1 MVRTGCQR
9 GGCVMPRGLRARTRT
24 TANAACA
31 RWRSATSPGR
41 SAESTGDISVGEG
54 GTGVLPFVQDSAP
67 GLLPRVRHPTDLRV
81 PGLGRGAPRH
91 RRSRR
96 VREVL
101 SGGALRLG
109 EHRGLFFSDDGLP
122 RERMEDG
129 KRFVA
134 KWRAAH
140 GAGLTKGRVPQERAG
155 STLGPCSGTWTEV
168 VLAGCTTR
176 PAGTRIGPFAH
187 AHERVTR

>member
-9 GGCVMPRGLRARTRT
+9 GGCVVPRELRAPTRT

-31 RWRSATSPGR
+31 RWRSATSPGC
-41 SAESTGDISVGEG
+41 SAGSTGDTSVGEG

-67 GLLPRVRHPTDLRV
+67 GLLPRVRHPADLRV
-81 PGLGRGAPRH
+81 PGLGPGAPRH

-109 EHRGLFFSDDGLP
+109 EHRGLFCPDDGHP

-168 VLAGCTTR
+168 VLANCTTR